1 LYFRLFRFEFS
12 KLIAYKWFEI
22 LEKKSP
28 EEVKALKDDMIN
40 KNLIGEYCGNQNY
53 QHLIKYE
60 ICDII
65 FYAIVELDSENSCL
79 APNEALEFFKKH
91 KLSCVECKISKGINS
106 RTVFFQELKK
116 IYEMINTSSIEE
128 QGEGCVLYF
137 VSESSADSSISN
149 QTLSLCKLKTLE
161 YRLFRKLREKLKN
174 CIQFGKKKSENMN
187 QFIKEAEDLCKFY
200 PPAKPFDYYIKIA
213 ESAFDTVI
221 KMNKK
226 ADKSLFK
233 SKYIDFLDK
242 IKQEVEANSQIAFS
256 GQDLLGED
264 LAFTQKLERKFS
276 RIIILSPPLYIPPL
290 SKPISSL
297 VDAIES
303 GNLELNSGRLEKNQ
317 IKITFET
324 SVDNTIQILAP
335 GMDDTFLWVLGF
347 GKSSF
352 EMILKIREE
361 KLTAKLQ
368 ETLDDRVIYY
378 TICAMSFA

>member
-1 LYFRLFRFEFS
+1 
-12 KLIAYKWFEI
+12 
-22 LEKKSP
+22 
-28 EEVKALKDDMIN
+28 
-40 KNLIGEYCGNQNY
+40 
-53 QHLIKYE
+53 
-60 ICDII
+60 
-65 FYAIVELDSENSCL
+65 
-79 APNEALEFFKKH
+79 
-91 KLSCVECKISKGINS
+91 
-106 RTVFFQELKK
+106 
-116 IYEMINTSSIEE
+116 
-128 QGEGCVLYF
+128 
-137 VSESSADSSISN
+137 
-149 QTLSLCKLKTLE
+149 
-161 YRLFRKLREKLKN
+161 
-174 CIQFGKKKSENMN
+174 
-187 QFIKEAEDLCKFY
+187 
-200 PPAKPFDYYIKIA
+200 
-213 ESAFDTVI
+213 
-221 KMNKK
+221 MNKK
-226 ADKSLFK
+226 SDKRLFK

-378 TICAMSFA
+378 TICAMPFA